1 MLCELQKVVSFKLC
15 QGSRT
20 VSSPALQVGLVGQ
33 EPALFNGTIADNV
46 RLGNPDAT
54 RADVEAACDVAHAS
68 TFIAK
73 LSSGYDTLLGD
84 GGGVSLS
91 GGQTQRIAIARA
103 VLKNPRVLLLD
114 EATSALD
121 AESERVVQSALD
133 RLMAG
138 RTAVVIAHRLMTVRS
153 ADCIAVV
160 AAGTVVEQGTHQE
173 LLAKGAEG
181 AYSAL
186 WRAQTS
192 RR

>member
-1 MLCELQKVVSFKLC
+1 M
-15 QGSRT
+15 
-20 VSSPALQVGLVGQ
+20 ALVGQ

-54 RADVEAACDVAHAS
+54 LAAVKAACEVAHAS

-73 LSSGYDTLLGD
+73 LSNSYETLLGD

-91 GGQTQRIAIARA
+91 GGQKQRIAIARA

-121 AESERVVQSALD
+121 AESERVVQAALD

-138 RTAVVIAHRLMTVRS
+138 RTAVVIAHRLITVRG

-160 AAGTVVEQGTHQE
+160 AAGTVVEQGTHE
-173 LLAKGAEG
+173 KLLAKGADG

-186 WRAQTS
+186 WQAQMS
-192 RR
+192 RK